1 MKKLTLDLDALAVD
15 SFDTDVERV
24 DGTVLAHEEMLATQ
38 SNCLRTPCCPETYQ
52 PGCTGTG

>member
-15 SFDTDVERV
+15 SFDTDVEQV
-24 DGTVLAHEEMLATQ
+24 EGTVLAHEEMLATQ

-52 PGCTGTG
+52 PGCTG